1 MKACLPYFIHIL
13 RDSLYFKGKVIWVG
27 YNVVDLDSKL
37 KELSNEIVE
46 DLEVQICDKDNIK
59 FILVIGDVVETSV
72 RDMLTSNDVFLS
84 YRRDSDNLN
93 VRDANDTSRSVIV
106 YIEPKGRNCWIIGDS
121 IDLKIG
127 IIVRNHVIG
136 YKITRRYSF
145 SAKIKEH
152 GGLGNE

>member
-1 MKACLPYFIHIL
+1 MI
-13 RDSLYFKGKVIWVG
+13 GVG
-27 YNVVDLDSKL
+27 YDIVNLDSKL
-37 KELSNEIVE
+37 KELSNEIIE

-59 FILVIGDVVETSV
+59 FILVIGDVVESSV

-106 YIEPKGRNCWIIGDS
+106 YIEPKGRNYWTIGDS
-121 IDLKIG
+121 VDLKIG

-136 YKITRRYSF
+136 YKVTRKYNF
-145 SAKIKEH
+145 TVKIKE
-152 GGLGNE
+152 

>member
-1 MKACLPYFIHIL
+1 M
-13 RDSLYFKGKVIWVG
+13 RDSLYFEGKVIWVG

-59 FILVIGDVVETSV
+59 FILVIGDVVESSV

-93 VRDANDTSRSVIV
+93 VRDAEDTSRSVIV
-106 YIEPKGRNCWIIGDS
+106 YIEPKGRNYQIDDS
-121 IDLKIG
+121 VDLKIG

>member
-1 MKACLPYFIHIL
+1 M
-13 RDSLYFKGKVIWVG
+13 RDSLYFEGKVIWVG

-59 FILVIGDVVETSV
+59 FVLVIGDVVESSV
-72 RDMLTSNDVFLS
+72 RDMLSSSDVYLS
-84 YRRDSDNLN
+84 YRRDSNNLN
-93 VRDANDTSRSVIV
+93 VRDANDMSRSVIV
-106 YIEPKGRNCWIIGDS
+106 YIEPRGRNCWAIGDS

>member
-1 MKACLPYFIHIL
+1 MI
-13 RDSLYFKGKVIWVG
+13 GVG
-27 YNVVDLDSKL
+27 YDIVDLDSKL
-37 KELSNEIVE
+37 KELSNEIIE

-59 FILVIGDVVETSV
+59 FILVIGDVVESSV

-93 VRDANDTSRSVIV
+93 VRDAEDTSRSVIV
-106 YIEPKGRNCWIIGDS
+106 YIEPKGRNYQIDDS
-121 IDLKIG
+121 VDLKIG

-152 GGLGNE
+152 GGLGDE

>member
-1 MKACLPYFIHIL
+1 M
-13 RDSLYFKGKVIWVG
+13 IWVG

-37 KELSNEIVE
+37 KELSNEVIE

-59 FILVIGDVVETSV
+59 FILVIGDVVESSV

-93 VRDANDTSRSVIV
+93 VRDANDTTRSVIV
-106 YIEPKGRNCWIIGDS
+106 YIEPKGRNYWTIGDS
-121 IDLKIG
+121 VDLKIG

-136 YKITRRYSF
+136 YKVARKYNFTV
-145 SAKIKEH
+145 KIKE
-152 GGLGNE
+152 

>member
-1 MKACLPYFIHIL
+1 M
-13 RDSLYFKGKVIWVG
+13 G
-27 YNVVDLDSKL
+27 YDIIDLDSKL
-37 KELSNEIVE
+37 KELSNEIIE

-59 FILVIGDVVETSV
+59 FILVIGDVVESSV

-106 YIEPKGRNCWIIGDS
+106 YIEPKGRNYWTIGDS
-121 IDLKIG
+121 VDLKIG

-136 YKITRRYSF
+136 YKVARKYNFTV
-145 SAKIKEH
+145 KIKE
-152 GGLGNE
+152 

>member
-1 MKACLPYFIHIL
+1 M
-13 RDSLYFKGKVIWVG
+13 
-27 YNVVDLDSKL
+27 
-37 KELSNEIVE
+37 
-46 DLEVQICDKDNIK
+46 
-59 FILVIGDVVETSV
+59 
-72 RDMLTSNDVFLS
+72 
-84 YRRDSDNLN
+84 LN

>member
-1 MKACLPYFIHIL
+1 MCIL
-13 RDSLYFKGKVIWVG
+13 RDELGIKGGGFWMG
-27 YNVVDLDSKL
+27 YDIVDLDSKL

-72 RDMLTSNDVFLS
+72 RDMLTSSDVYLS
-84 YRRDSDNLN
+84 YRRDCDNLN
-93 VRDANDTSRSVIV
+93 VRDA
-106 YIEPKGRNCWIIGDS
+106 K
-121 IDLKIG
+121 DLKIG
-127 IIVRNHVIG
+127 IIVRNHVVG

>member
-1 MKACLPYFIHIL
+1 MYIL
-13 RDSLYFKGKVIWVG
+13 RDKLGFKGRGFWMG
-27 YNVVDLDSKL
+27 YDIVDLDSKL
-37 KELSNEIVE
+37 KELSNEIIE

-59 FILVIGDVVETSV
+59 FILVIGDVVESSV

-93 VRDANDTSRSVIV
+93 VRDVNDRSRSVIV
-106 YIEPKGRNCWIIGDS
+106 YIEPKGRNCWTIGDS

-136 YKITRRYSF
+136 YKVTRKYNF
-145 SAKIKEH
+145 STKIKKIRSVVK
-152 GGLGNE
+152 

>member
-1 MKACLPYFIHIL
+1 M
-13 RDSLYFKGKVIWVG
+13 IWVG

-59 FILVIGDVVETSV
+59 FILVIGDIVETSV

-106 YIEPKGRNCWIIGDS
+106 YIEPKGRNCWTIGDS

-136 YKITRRYSF
+136 YKVARKYNFT
-145 SAKIKEH
+145 AKIKE
-152 GGLGNE
+152 

>member
-1 MKACLPYFIHIL
+1 M
-13 RDSLYFKGKVIWVG
+13 IWVG

-59 FILVIGDVVETSV
+59 FILVIGDVVESSV

-93 VRDANDTSRSVIV
+93 VRDVNDRSRSVIV
-106 YIEPKGRNCWIIGDS
+106 YIEPKGRNYWTIGDS
-121 IDLKIG
+121 VDLKIG

-136 YKITRRYSF
+136 YKITRKYNF
-145 SAKIKEH
+145 SAKIKEY

>member
-1 MKACLPYFIHIL
+1 MI
-13 RDSLYFKGKVIWVG
+13 GVG

-37 KELSNEIVE
+37 KELSNEIIE

-59 FILVIGDVVETSV
+59 FILVIGDVVESSV

-93 VRDANDTSRSVIV
+93 VRDVNDRSRSVIV
-106 YIEPKGRNCWIIGDS
+106 YIEPKGRNYLIDDSVNLRIGV
-121 IDLKIG
+121 
-127 IIVRNHVIG
+127 IVRNHVIG

-145 SAKIKEH
+145 SAKIKK
-152 GGLGNE
+152 

>member
-1 MKACLPYFIHIL
+1 MI
-13 RDSLYFKGKVIWVG
+13 GVG
-27 YNVVDLDSKL
+27 YDIVDLDSKL
-37 KELSNEIVE
+37 KELSNEIIE

-59 FILVIGDVVETSV
+59 FILVIGDVVESSV

-106 YIEPKGRNCWIIGDS
+106 YIEPKGRNYWTIGDS
-121 IDLKIG
+121 VDLKIG

-136 YKITRRYSF
+136 YKVARKYNFT
-145 SAKIKEH
+145 AKIKE
-152 GGLGNE
+152 

>member
-1 MKACLPYFIHIL
+1 M
-13 RDSLYFKGKVIWVG
+13 G
-27 YNVVDLDSKL
+27 YDIVDLDSKL

-46 DLEVQICDKDNIK
+46 DLEVQICDRDNIK
-59 FILVIGDVVETSV
+59 FILVIGDVVESSV

-106 YIEPKGRNCWIIGDS
+106 YIEPKGRNYWTIGDS
-121 IDLKIG
+121 VDLKIG

-136 YKITRRYSF
+136 YKVARKYNFTV
-145 SAKIKEH
+145 KIKE
-152 GGLGNE
+152 

>member
-1 MKACLPYFIHIL
+1 MYIL
-13 RDSLYFKGKVIWVG
+13 RDELGIKGRGFWMG
-27 YNVVDLDSKL
+27 YDIVDLDSKL

-59 FILVIGDVVETSV
+59 FILVIGDVVESSV
-72 RDMLTSNDVFLS
+72 RDTLTSSDVYLS
-84 YRRDSDNLN
+84 YRRDSNNLN

-106 YIEPKGRNCWIIGDS
+106 YIEPKGRNCWTIGDS

-136 YKITRRYSF
+136 YKVARKYNFTV
-145 SAKIKEH
+145 KIKE
-152 GGLGNE
+152 

>member
-1 MKACLPYFIHIL
+1 MYIL
-13 RDSLYFKGKVIWVG
+13 RDELGIKGRGFWMVYDIV
-27 YNVVDLDSKL
+27 NLDSKL
-37 KELSNEIVE
+37 KELSNEIIE

-59 FILVIGDVVETSV
+59 FILVIGDVVESSV
-72 RDMLTSNDVFLS
+72 RDMLTSNDAFLS

-93 VRDANDTSRSVIV
+93 VHDAGDTSRSMIV
-106 YIEPKGRNCWIIGDS
+106 YIEPKGRNYWTIGDS

-152 GGLGNE
+152 GGLENE

>member
-1 MKACLPYFIHIL
+1 MYIL
-13 RDSLYFKGKVIWVG
+13 RDELGIKGRGFWMG
-27 YNVVDLDSKL
+27 YDIVNLDSKL
-37 KELSNEIVE
+37 KELSNEIIE

-59 FILVIGDVVETSV
+59 FILVIGDVVESSV

-106 YIEPKGRNCWIIGDS
+106 YIEPKGRNYWTIGDS
-121 IDLKIG
+121 VDLKIG

-136 YKITRRYSF
+136 YKVARKYNFT
-145 SAKIKEH
+145 AKIKE
-152 GGLGNE
+152 

>member
-1 MKACLPYFIHIL
+1 MI
-13 RDSLYFKGKVIWVG
+13 GVG
-27 YNVVDLDSKL
+27 YDIVDLDSKL

-59 FILVIGDVVETSV
+59 FILVIGDVVESSV

-93 VRDANDTSRSVIV
+93 VRDAEDTSRSVIV
-106 YIEPKGRNCWIIGDS
+106 YIEPKGRKYQIGDS

>member
-1 MKACLPYFIHIL
+1 M
-13 RDSLYFKGKVIWVG
+13 G

-37 KELSNEIVE
+37 KELSNEVIE

-59 FILVIGDVVETSV
+59 FILVIGDVVESSV

-93 VRDANDTSRSVIV
+93 VRDVNDRSRSVIV
-106 YIEPKGRNCWIIGDS
+106 YIEPKGRNCGTIGDS

-136 YKITRRYSF
+136 YKVARKYNFT
-145 SAKIKEH
+145 AKIKE
-152 GGLGNE
+152 